1 MDYIDDNVI
10 SDNRFQ
16 VTNRY
21 CRCKTEKEKLEFVD
35 NISKVIRYV
44 CMTYLSINKV
54 SVRCVSICVV
64 VTSTLVK

>member
-35 NISKVIRYV
+35 NISKVIRYA
-44 CMTYLSINKV
+44 
-54 SVRCVSICVV
+54 
-64 VTSTLVK
+64 